1 MIRVLLAED
10 QTILRGALVAVLE
23 LAGLAVVAE
32 LDRGDTVPG
41 AAARTR
47 PDVAVLDIDL
57 PGLDGISAAVRLRAE
72 LPACRVLV
80 LTGLGQP
87 AHVLRA
93 LAAGV
98 DGFLLKSASA
108 DDFVDAVRAVAAG
121 AAVIDPELVATAR
134 GAGVSPLTVREAE
147 ILAVAADGAPINDL
161 ARRLHLAPATVRN
174 HLSSAIAKTGARNR
188 LEALN
193 RARGAGWI

>member
-23 LAGLAVVAE
+23 LAGIEVVAE
-32 LDRGDTVPG
+32 LDRGDAVPD

-57 PGLDGISAAVRLRAE
+57 PGIDGISAAVRLRTE
-72 LPACRVLV
+72 LPGCRILV

-108 DDFVDAVRAVAAG
+108 DTFTDAVRAVAAG
-121 AAVIDPELVATAR
+121 IRVVDPELVMTAQQT
-134 GAGVSPLTVREAE
+134 GASPLTARETE
-147 ILAVAADGAPINDL
+147 ILAAATDGAPINDL

-193 RARGAGWI
+193 HAKDAGWI